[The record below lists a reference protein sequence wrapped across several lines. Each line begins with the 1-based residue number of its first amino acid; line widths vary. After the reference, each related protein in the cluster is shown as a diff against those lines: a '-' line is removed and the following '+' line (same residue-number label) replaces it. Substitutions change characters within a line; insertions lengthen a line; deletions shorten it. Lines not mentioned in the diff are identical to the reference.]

1 MYISENR
8 VYLRRGRLL
17 TSTTKKNGKQAL
29 QPVVPLE
36 QGDGGEDE
44 ERREYLEER
53 KLLIDLHN
61 QACQSF
67 DKTVILLAGG
77 ALGLSI
83 TFIQQIAPHPSRV
96 TLPLLAW
103 AWGLLV
109 LALLVILLSLF
120 TSQIGMQ
127 LAQHDL
133 DKEYYSG
140 TLPVPPKRFL
150 LRVCD
155 GFGTGFTRFFGWRPL
170 TSILNLLAIVFTIAG
185 IVLLAWF
192 SIQNVYHIG

>member
-1 MYISENR
+1 LKSPA
-8 VYLRRGRLL
+8 
-17 TSTTKKNGKQAL
+17 KKNGKQAP
-29 QPVVPLE
+29 QSVVPPK
-36 QGDGGEDE
+36 QDDGGEDE

-96 TLPLLAW
+96 TLPMLAW
-103 AWGLLV
+103 SWGSLV

-120 TSQIGMQ
+120 TSQVGMQ
-127 LAQHDL
+127 RAQHEL
-133 DKEYYSG
+133 ELEYYSG

-155 GFGTGFTRFFGWRPL
+155 GFGAGFTRFFGWRPL
-170 TSILNLLAIVFTIAG
+170 TSILNFFAIVFTIVG
-185 IVLLAWF
+185 IMLLAWF

>member
-1 MYISENR
+1 MKS
-8 VYLRRGRLL
+8 
-17 TSTTKKNGKQAL
+17 STRKNGKQAP

-36 QGDGGEDE
+36 QDDEDEAE

-53 KLLIDLHN
+53 KLLIDLNN

-83 TFIQQIAPHPSRV
+83 TFIQQIAPHPPRA
-96 TLPLLAW
+96 TLPLLVW

-109 LALLVILLSLF
+109 LALLVILFSLF
-120 TSQIGMQ
+120 TSQVGMQ
-127 LAQHDL
+127 RAQHEL

-140 TLPVPPKRFL
+140 TLPIPPKQFL

-155 GFGTGFTRFFGWRPL
+155 SFGAGFTRFFGWRPL
-170 TSILNLLAIVFTIAG
+170 TSILNFLAIVFTIAG
-185 IVLLAWF
+185 ITLLAWF
-192 SIQNVYHIG
+192 SIQNIYHIG